1 MDEEQ
6 GLSSPITGG
15 LRGIRRSISSSIF
28 TGRAVPPPVQP
39 DPQTTSLLSQNS
51 LTLTTVSGQLQNVSA
66 QVGSLTTSLVQI
78 QQNLALRDQLESQRA
93 AAQQKREQQIAEQ
106 GLREGK
112 ESNLEQ
118 KIQFAL
124 LAPVRKVQSFA
135 QGILSRLTNFLLVI
149 AGGWLVE
156 QTLQFLRLQSE
167 GNVDA
172 LNKLKVRII
181 SDLLIVGTTITVI
194 TMAVIKATSLLG
206 LLAKNALKFVVGTFI
221 KAPFR
226 MLSNFIRNNIK
237 NFGKLL
243 KAQFG
248 KMLKDAPGALL
259 KILRNPLSIVSAL
272 GIGGV
277 GIKEQLKQTT
287 KTGSKGLLSKIGGLG
302 KSNLIV
308 NTIFGLFDFAARR
321 SDQDGDGKPDQS
333 IFQATSGA
341 ISRLIGSGVGFAG
354 GAKIGGLIGTFVGGP
369 PGTLVGAIIGGI
381 SGLIGSMIVGGAAEN
396 LSDTLTGVNKKKGDG
411 SNVNGETD
419 LKPEDLPVSLVDVG
433 GPENITPINSKKELD
448 VASNLELS
456 EGTPTIVNIP
466 LDNQGMNSGGT
477 GGASSEKGDA
487 QTIPNIPSS
496 DFANTSVAM
505 AESVFNLAGV
515 DR

>member
-6 GLSSPITGG
+6 GLSSPISGG
-15 LRGIRRSISSSIF
+15 LRGIRRSVSSSIF

-78 QQNLALRDQLESQRA
+78 QQNLALRDQLEAQRA

-135 QGILSRLTNFLLVI
+135 QGILSRLTNFLLII

-156 QTLQFLRLQSE
+156 QTLQFLRLKSE

-181 SDLLIVGTTITVI
+181 TDLLIVGTTITVI
-194 TMAVIKATSLLG
+194 TMAVIKAIAG
-206 LLAKNALKFVVGTFI
+206 LKALAALAFKFVVGTFI

-226 MLSNFIRNNIK
+226 MLSNFIKNNIK
-237 NFGKLL
+237 NFVTLL

-248 KMLKDAPGALL
+248 KMLKNAPGALL
-259 KILRNPLSIVSAL
+259 KLLRNPLSIVSAL

-287 KTGSKGLLSKIGGLG
+287 KTGSKGLLGKIGGFG
-302 KSNLIV
+302 KANIIV
-308 NTIFGLFDFAARR
+308 NTIFGAFDFISRR
-321 SDQDGDGKPDQS
+321 KDQDGDGKPDQT
-333 IFQATSGA
+333 IFQAASGTIA
-341 ISRLIGSGVGFAG
+341 RLVGSGVGFAG
-354 GAKIGGLIGTFVGGP
+354 GMKIGALIGTFVGGP
-369 PGTLVGAIIGGI
+369 PGTLVGGIIGGI
-381 SGLIGSMIVGGAAEN
+381 SGLIGSMIVGGAAEK
-396 LSDTLTGVNKKKGDG
+396 LSDKVTGVDKKDKNKD
-411 SNVNGETD
+411 VEETKD
-419 LKPEDLPVSLVDVG
+419 EPDMTGAKLVDVG
-433 GPENITPINSKKELD
+433 GPESITPINSKKELD

-456 EGTPTIVNIP
+456 EGSPTIINIP
-466 LDNQGMNSGGT
+466 LNNQGMSSGGT
-477 GGASSEKGDA
+477 GGASSEKGDS

-505 AESVFNLAGV
+505 AESIYNLAGV